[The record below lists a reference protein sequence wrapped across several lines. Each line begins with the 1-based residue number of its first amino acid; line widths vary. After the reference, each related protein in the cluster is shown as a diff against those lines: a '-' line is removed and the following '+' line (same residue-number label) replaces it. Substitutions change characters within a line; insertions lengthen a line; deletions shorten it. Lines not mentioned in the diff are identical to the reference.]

1 MSEASEQADERG
13 RVSEDAYAATAAFA
27 ARLAALGVTDA
38 VISPGSRSAP
48 LALCFHACRGLR
60 TWIQIDERSAGFF
73 ALGLGR
79 ATGRPAVLV
88 CTSGTAAANYLP
100 AVVEAH
106 HAGVPLI
113 ACTADRPPE
122 RRGWGEPQTI
132 DQIGLYRPAVRWD
145 CDLPVPD
152 STSAAAAPGWA
163 EAAFAAA
170 VGPDPGPVHLNWPF
184 REPLE
189 PPASGEWLP
198 KNSEATADP
207 ASPSSVT
214 DIGPASPPS
223 VTVVDSASPLSEPAA
238 DPAQP
243 PSVTA
248 TGPESPEAGLPTV
261 GHPAP
266 ERTGHR
272 ELVELI
278 KGCDRGVVVAGP
290 WPAGGLE
297 AERAWAAAAA
307 ELAVRAGWPLIGEP
321 IAHVRGMNHRDAP
334 SVVTATDHLLSQRP
348 TEALAPPGAVCVV
361 TAADHLLSD
370 EALARHMQPDAVVMV
385 GRTPTTK
392 PVRLWLERT
401 RPEHVVV
408 IDPADRRHQ
417 AAPALRLTGW
427 IQAPVD
433 QLGLGPAPASKRS
446 AERRGWLDAW
456 ARLESQARSALDREI
471 SGGPLLSA
479 LTARTVVASL
489 PAGSVLLASNSLPV
503 RDLDA
508 FVPDT
513 GAVTV
518 VGNRGASGR
527 DGTVSTALGLAAAD
541 PARPVALYTGDLALL
556 HDLSGLAA
564 AARLGLHLTAVCVD
578 NGGGGIFSLL
588 PVADRI
594 DPDDFDALFRTP
606 PGADFEGLDGFAGI
620 RVSRATS
627 AGALAAAVRAAA
639 ADRTPGVDL
648 VVVPVDDA
656 VDVAQRRALTAAAVR
671 AAAASQTDGSR
682 PSADQ

>member
-1 MSEASEQADERG
+1 MSEAGEQAGELG
-13 RVSEDAYAATAAFA
+13 RVSKDAYAAAAAFA

-48 LALCFHACRGLR
+48 LALCFHACGGLR

-163 EAAFAAA
+163 ESAFAAA

-189 PPASGEWLP
+189 PPANGERHPESPETPVAVL
-198 KNSEATADP
+198 SETAAYSDR
-207 ASPSSVT
+207 
-214 DIGPASPPS
+214 
-223 VTVVDSASPLSEPAA
+223 PLS
-238 DPAQP
+238 
-243 PSVTA
+243 TTG
-248 TGPESPEAGLPTV
+248 TGPESPEAEPPTGRRLAPPGGGL
-261 GHPAP
+261 G
-266 ERTGHR
+266 
-272 ELVELI
+272 ELTKLI
-278 KGCDRGVVVAGP
+278 EGCDRGVVVAGP

-307 ELAVRAGWPLIGEP
+307 DLAARAGWPLIGEP
-321 IAHVRGMNHRDAP
+321 IAHIRGLGHRDGP
-334 SVVTATDHLLSQRP
+334 
-348 TEALAPPGAVCVV
+348 CVV
-361 TAADHLLSD
+361 TTADHLLSD
-370 EALARHMQPDAVVMV
+370 EALGDQMRPDAVVMV

-408 IDPADRRHQ
+408 IDPADRRGR

-427 IQAPVD
+427 VQAPVD
-433 QLGLGPAPASKRS
+433 RLDLGIAPAPERS

-456 ARLESQARSALDREI
+456 ARLESQARSALDQEI
-471 SGGPLLSA
+471 AAGPLLSA

-508 FVPDT
+508 FVFDT

-518 VGNRGASGR
+518 VGNRGASGI
-527 DGTVSTALGLAAAD
+527 DGTVSTALGLAAAV
-541 PARPVALYTGDLALL
+541 PVRTVALYTGDLALL

-564 AARLGLHLTAVCVD
+564 AARLGLHLTVVCVD

-606 PGADFEGLDGFAGI
+606 PGTDFEGLDGFAGI
-620 RVSRATS
+620 RVRRAAS
-627 AGALAAAVRAAA
+627 AEALAAAVGEAA

-656 VDVAQRRALTAAAVR
+656 ADVTQRRALTAAAVR
-671 AAAASQTDGSR
+671 AAAASRTDNSR
-682 PSADQ
+682 PSGDREGPAYMGDRTARGDLATAPEDPNGSGDGMG

>member
-1 MSEASEQADERG
+1 M
-13 RVSEDAYAATAAFA
+13 SEDAYATAAAFA

-48 LALCFHACRGLR
+48 LALCLHACRGLR
-60 TWIQIDERSAGFF
+60 TWVQIDERAAGFF

-132 DQIGLYRPAVRWD
+132 DQVGLYRPAVRWD

-152 STSAAAAPGWA
+152 PSSAAAAPGWA
-163 EAAFAAA
+163 ESAFAAA

-189 PPASGEWLP
+189 PPANREWLP
-198 KNSEATADP
+198 ENSKASTAV
-207 ASPSSVT
+207 PSET
-214 DIGPASPPS
+214 AAH
-223 VTVVDSASPLSEPAA
+223 SASSPLAK
-238 DPAQP
+238 
-243 PSVTA
+243 
-248 TGPESPEAGLPTV
+248 
-261 GHPAP
+261 
-266 ERTGHR
+266 
-272 ELVELI
+272 LI
-278 KGCDRGVVVAGP
+278 EGCDRGVVVAGP

-297 AERAWAAAAA
+297 TERAWATAAV
-307 ELAVRAGWPLIGEP
+307 ELAVRAGWPVIGEP
-321 IAHVRGMNHRDAP
+321 IAHVRGLGHRDGP
-334 SVVTATDHLLSQRP
+334 
-348 TEALAPPGAVCVV
+348 CVV
-361 TAADHLLSD
+361 TTADHLLSD
-370 EALARHMQPDAVVMV
+370 EALARQMRPDAVVMV

-401 RPEHVVV
+401 RPEHVMV
-408 IDPADRRHQ
+408 IDPADRHGR

-427 IQAPVD
+427 VQAPVD
-433 QLGLGPAPASKRS
+433 RLDLGIAPAPDQS
-446 AERRGWLDAW
+446 AARRGWLAAW

-471 SGGPLLSA
+471 AAGPLLSA

-489 PAGSVLLASNSLPV
+489 PVGSVLLASNSLPV

-518 VGNRGASGR
+518 VGNRGASGI
-527 DGTVSTALGLAAAD
+527 DGMVSTALGLAAAD

-564 AARLGLHLTAVCVD
+564 AARLGLHLTVVCVD

-588 PVADRI
+588 PVANRI

-606 PGADFEGLDGFAGI
+606 PAADFEGLDGFAGI
-620 RVSRATS
+620 RVRQAAS
-627 AGALAAAVRAAA
+627 AESLAAAVGKAS
-639 ADRTPGVDL
+639 ADRAPGVDL
-648 VVVPVDDA
+648 IVVPVDDA
-656 VDVAQRRALTAAAVR
+656 ADVAQRRALTAAAVG
-671 AAAASQTDGSR
+671 AAAASRTDNSR
-682 PSADQ
+682 PGGNREGPAYMGDRTARGDLATAPEDPNGSDDGMG

>member
-1 MSEASEQADERG
+1 MSEH
-13 RVSEDAYAATAAFA
+13 AYATVAAFA
-27 ARLAALGVTDA
+27 SRLVALGVTDA

-48 LALCFHACRGLR
+48 LALCFHACGGLR
-60 TWIQIDERSAGFF
+60 TRVQIDERSAGFF

-100 AVVEAH
+100 AVIEAH

-132 DQIGLYRPAVRWD
+132 DQVGLYRPVGHWD

-152 STSAAAAPGWA
+152 RSTIAAAPGWA
-163 EAAFAAA
+163 ETAFAAA

-189 PPASGEWLP
+189 PPADGEWLP
-198 KNSEATADP
+198 ENSEAPATVPFETAADSAHLPSATGTGPGPLLSETADS
-207 ASPSSVT
+207 AR
-214 DIGPASPPS
+214 PPS
-223 VTVVDSASPLSEPAA
+223 ATG
-238 DPAQP
+238 
-243 PSVTA
+243 
-248 TGPESPEAGLPTV
+248 TGPESPETGPTTGAHSVPAGL
-261 GHPAP
+261 
-266 ERTGHR
+266 EHR
-272 ELVELI
+272 ELAELI
-278 KGCDRGVVVAGP
+278 EGCDRGVVVAGP

-307 ELAVRAGWPLIGEP
+307 ELAARAGWPLIGEP
-321 IAHVRGMNHRDAP
+321 IAHVRG
-334 SVVTATDHLLSQRP
+334 
-348 TEALAPPGAVCVV
+348 PGRRAGACVV
-361 TAADHLLSD
+361 TTADHLLSD
-370 EALARHMQPDAVVMV
+370 EALGDELRPDAVVMV

-401 RPEHVVV
+401 RPDHVVL
-408 IDPADRRHQ
+408 IDPADRRHR
-417 AAPALRLTGW
+417 AAPALRLTGH
-427 IQAPVD
+427 IPAPPDRLRLELPPAVEPSPSRPRSAA
-433 QLGLGPAPASKRS
+433 GRPAPSPGPAPA
-446 AERRGWLDAW
+446 AEPSQSRRDWLATWD
-456 ARLESQARSALDREI
+456 RLESRARSALGREI
-471 SGGPLLSA
+471 AAGPLLSA

-518 VGNRGASGR
+518 VGNRGASGI

-541 PARPVALYTGDLALL
+541 PARPAALYTGDLALL

-564 AARLGLHLTAVCVD
+564 AARLGLHLTVVCID

-594 DPDDFDALFRTP
+594 DPDDFDTLFRTP
-606 PGADFEGLDGFAGI
+606 HGADFADLHGFAGI
-620 RVSRATS
+620 RVRRAAS
-627 AGALAAAVRAAA
+627 AEALAAAVRGAAA
-639 ADRTPGVDL
+639 PDRAPGVDL
-648 VVVPVDDA
+648 VVVPVDGDA
-656 VDVAQRRALTAAAVR
+656 DTAQRRALTAAALK
-671 AAAASQTDGSR
+671 AAKAGYWSDRDGPTR
-682 PSADQ
+682 RGIGETGR

>member
-1 MSEASEQADERG
+1 M
-13 RVSEDAYAATAAFA
+13 SEDAYAATAAFA

-152 STSAAAAPGWA
+152 SASAAAAPGWA

-189 PPASGEWLP
+189 PPASSGWPPENP
-198 KNSEATADP
+198 EATTAV
-207 ASPSSVT
+207 PSET
-214 DIGPASPPS
+214 AA
-223 VTVVDSASPLSEPAA
+223 DSASPLLA
-238 DPAQP
+238 
-243 PSVTA
+243 
-248 TGPESPEAGLPTV
+248 
-261 GHPAP
+261 
-266 ERTGHR
+266 
-272 ELVELI
+272 ELI
-278 KGCDRGVVVAGP
+278 EGCDRGVVVAGP

-297 AERAWAAAAA
+297 AERAWATAAA
-307 ELAVRAGWPLIGEP
+307 ELAIRAGWPLIGEP
-321 IAHVRGMNHRDAP
+321 IAHVRGLGRRA
-334 SVVTATDHLLSQRP
+334 
-348 TEALAPPGAVCVV
+348 GVCVV

-370 EALARHMQPDAVVMV
+370 EALARHMRPDAVVMV

-408 IDPADRRHQ
+408 IDPADRRRQ

-427 IQAPVD
+427 VQAPVD
-433 QLGLGPAPASKRS
+433 RLGLGPAPASERS

-471 SGGPLLSA
+471 AAGPLLSA

-518 VGNRGASGR
+518 VGNRGASGI

-594 DPDDFDALFRTP
+594 DADDFDALFRTP
-606 PGADFEGLDGFAGI
+606 PGTDFEGLDGFAGI
-620 RVSRATS
+620 RVRRAES
-627 AGALAAAVRAAA
+627 AEALAAAVEAAA
-639 ADRTPGVDL
+639 ADRAPGVDL

-656 VDVAQRRALTAAAVR
+656 ADMAQRRALTAAAVR
-671 AAAASQTDGSR
+671 AATASRTDSSR
-682 PSADQ
+682 PGTGR